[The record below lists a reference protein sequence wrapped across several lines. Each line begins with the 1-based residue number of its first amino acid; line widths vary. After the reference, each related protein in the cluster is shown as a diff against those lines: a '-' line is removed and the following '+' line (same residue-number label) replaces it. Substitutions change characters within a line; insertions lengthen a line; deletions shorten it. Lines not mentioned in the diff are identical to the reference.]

1 MIAYRARQH
10 APLDVAALADQIVW
24 RIAMADAL
32 DVLIDD
38 RALIEVAGDVMG
50 GSANQLDA
58 ALMRLMIR
66 PRALETRQKRVM
78 DVDAAPRKLRRH
90 LVRQYLH
97 VARQHHEVGFCLRG
111 HVPDRILLLALGLLG
126 DRQIVKWNVA
136 EIEIAVGLAR
146 MIGDDG
152 GWDH

>member
-10 APLDVAALADQIVW
+10 APLDVAALADQIVG
-24 RIAMADAL
+24 RIAMADTL

-66 PRALETRQKRVM
+66 PRTLETRQKRVM

-90 LVRQYLH
+90 LVRKDLH
-97 VARQHHEVGFCLRG
+97 VMRQHHQVGFCPPDQ
-111 HVPDRILLLALGLLG
+111 VPYRSLLLALGLLG
-126 DRQIVKWNVA
+126 DRQIMKWNVP
-136 EIEIAVGLAR
+136 EIQIAVGL
-146 MIGDDG
+146 
-152 GWDH
+152 